1 MILLVRFFS
10 LVEGAERGER
20 KGGRGG
26 GEGGRGQAMK
36 KKILGERRLDKKAG
50 EVRGGEEW
58 EGRERDGYLDW

>member
-50 EVRGGEEW
+50 EVR
-58 EGRERDGYLDW
+58 

>member
-10 LVEGAERGER
+10 LVEGAERGGEKGR
-20 KGGRGG
+20 K
-26 GEGGRGQAMK
+26 GGRGQAME

-50 EVRGGEEW
+50 EVRGGEGR